1 MFVATATG
9 TGKGPNKWAALATV
23 CMALWVIAL
32 NTTAINTAVG
42 AIADDLDLSTSMLSW
57 SVNAYVLAAAAFV
70 VIGGQ
75 IGDVVGRRNAFLIGI
90 VVFAVG
96 SALVAGSQS
105 GAMLIGGRACQGLG
119 SAVMMPS
126 TMSIISA
133 VFPPEERGTALGVW
147 GAVGGL
153 GFAIGPLYGG
163 FFSDELSWRG
173 IFLSDF
179 VWLGIAAYLTI
190 TVLKD
195 LPHEPAGVK
204 IDKAGAPL
212 LVIGLFTLVLGVQQA
227 GTWGWT
233 SPLIIGSLLIAVV
246 SLGAFWVVEHRV
258 AQPMIHFELF
268 RLGRFVAGNITTF
281 VNAMG
286 LFGILY
292 FFNLWAQA
300 PVLLDESAIG
310 ASLLLIPYGVA
321 MFIFSFYGG
330 RIADRIGYAIPVTL
344 GFLSMAAGYALL
356 ATVSESTTASDL
368 WPALT
373 LGGVGVGVT
382 FSTSSAAGMVAVPD
396 ESAGEA
402 SGVINMFRYLG
413 GVFIVAVGT
422 LLYVGAGT
430 AALNKSLD
438 AAGVSQQSDATLD
451 AALTASTEDFETIE
465 KEQGTKTREAFE
477 SGAQKGITDGF
488 KATSVLSGA
497 SALVAAFVS
506 AFLLRRKAPAKR
518 RVEAESREE
527 IAGLADPDPPGS
539 P

>member
-1 MFVATATG
+1 MTEAGTAAQRTG
-9 TGKGPNKWAALATV
+9 RPVNKAAALATV
-23 CMALWVIAL
+23 CMAIWVIAL

-42 AIADDLDLSTSMLSW
+42 AIADDLDLSTSVLSW

-90 VVFAVG
+90 AVFAVG
-96 SALVAGSQS
+96 SGLVAGAQS
-105 GAMLIGGRACQGLG
+105 GPMLIGGRTFQGLG

-126 TMSIISA
+126 TMSIISD

-173 IFLSDF
+173 IFLGDF
-179 VWLGIAAYLTI
+179 VWLGLGAVMTLTA
-190 TVLKD
+190 LRN
-195 LPHEPAGVK
+195 LPRATKGTK
-204 IDKAGAPL
+204 FDKLGAPF
-212 LVIGLFTLVLGVQQA
+212 LVIGLFSLVLGIQQA

-233 SPLIIGSLLIAVV
+233 SPAILGSLLLAVV
-246 SLGAFWVVEHRV
+246 LLGIFWVIEHRV
-258 AQPMIHFELF
+258 AHPMIHFELF
-268 RLGRFVAGNITTF
+268 RLGRFTAGNVTTF

-310 ASLLLIPYGVA
+310 ASLLLIPFGVA
-321 MFIFSFYGG
+321 MFVFSFLGG
-330 RIADRIGYAIPVTL
+330 RIADRIGFAIPLTL
-344 GFLSMAAGYALL
+344 GFLSMAAGFALMT
-356 ATVSESTTASDL
+356 TVSESTSTSDL
-368 WPALT
+368 WPAMT
-373 LGGVGVGVT
+373 LGGIGVGVT

-396 ESAGEA
+396 KSAGEA

-413 GVFIVAVGT
+413 GVFIIAVGT
-422 LLYVGAGT
+422 LLYVGLGT
-430 AALNKSLD
+430 AALNESLD
-438 AAGVSQQSDATLD
+438 AAGISEQSDDTLD
-451 AALTASTEDFETIE
+451 HALTASAEDFETIE
-465 KEQGTKTREAFE
+465 QEQDAKAREAFE
-477 SGAQKGITDGF
+477 AGAAQGITDGF
-488 KATSVLSGA
+488 KATSILTGA
-497 SALVAAFVS
+497 AALVGAIVS
-506 AFLLRRKAPAKR
+506 AILLRKRAPAAR
-518 RVEAESREE
+518 RVRAESREE
-527 IAGLADPDPPGS
+527 VFGLADPDS

>member
-1 MFVATATG
+1 MAG
-9 TGKGPNKWAALATV
+9 SGKAPNKWAALATV

-32 NTTAINTAVG
+32 NTTAINTAIG

-75 IGDVVGRRNAFLIGI
+75 IGDVIGRRNAFLVGI
-90 VVFAVG
+90 AVFALG
-96 SALVAGSQS
+96 SGLVAGSQG
-105 GAMLIGGRACQGLG
+105 GAMLIGGRTCQGLG

-126 TMSIISA
+126 TMAIISA

-179 VWLGIAAYLTI
+179 LWLGLGAYLTI
-190 TVLKD
+190 TVLKH
-195 LPHEPAGVK
+195 LPHEPADTR

-212 LVIGLFTLVLGVQQA
+212 LVVGLFSAVLGVQQA

-233 SPLIIGSLLIAVV
+233 SPAILGSLAVAAV
-246 SLGAFWVVEHRV
+246 SLAAFWIVEHRV
-258 AQPMIHFELF
+258 DQPMVHFELF
-268 RLGRFVAGNITTF
+268 RIGRFVAGNVATF
-281 VNAMG
+281 VNAIG

-310 ASLLLIPYGVA
+310 ASLLLVPYGVA

-330 RIADRIGYAIPVTL
+330 RIADRVGYALPMTL
-344 GFLSMAAGYALL
+344 GFLSMAGGYALL
-356 ATVSESTTASDL
+356 ATVSESTTAGDL

-402 SGVINMFRYLG
+402 SGVINMFRYMG

-430 AALNKSLD
+430 AALNGSLA
-438 AAGVSQQSDATLD
+438 AAGVDQQSEATLD
-451 AALTASTEDFETIE
+451 AALTASAEDFDTIE
-465 KEQGTKTREAFE
+465 QEQGTKTREAFE
-477 SGAQKGITDGF
+477 EGARKGITDGF
-488 KATSVLSGA
+488 RRTSVLSGA
-497 SALVAAFVS
+497 AALVAAVVS
-506 AFLLRRKAPAKR
+506 AVLLRRKVPAKR
-518 RVEAESREE
+518 RVEAEAREE
-527 IAGLADPDPPGS
+527 VAGLADPDPPRS
-539 P
+539 R